1 MLSKI
6 KSFFL
11 KIKPYVFSYLKWLV
25 LSLTVGSVCGAVG
38 AAFSLSVSYVTGLR
52 GGARWL
58 IFLLPIGG
66 LISVV
71 WYKLLRVSGVGTN
84 RVFDAVSGKTAVPVL
99 LAPAVFGGSVLT
111 HLFGGSAGRE
121 GAALQ
126 LGGSVASLF
135 GRVFGL
141 DDKTRRVLTLCG
153 MGAVFSAVFGTPIGA
168 CVFALEV
175 VCVGSINLSA
185 VFPALISSLCAY
197 GVAALLGAEPE
208 RFAVT
213 DMPATD
219 MISFIKVT
227 VIAVLAAALSVLFCK
242 ALHGGEKLLKKY
254 IPNEYLRIFAGG
266 VLLVLL
272 TLLVG
277 TRDYNGG
284 GIDVISRVF
293 ETGEVRY
300 EAFLLKMLFTVI
312 TVSAGYKGGEI
323 IPTLFIGAMFGA
335 ALAAVLGLGVGL
347 GAAVGMAAL
356 FCGVTNCPLATVFLC
371 CEMFGA
377 EGILF
382 YALSAVTSFLL
393 SGKAS
398 LYASQTFS
406 SEKTNA
412 L

>member
-1 MLSKI
+1 MLN
-6 KSFFL
+6 
-11 KIKPYVFSYLKWLV
+11 KIKPYIFAYFKWLV
-25 LSLTVGSVCGAVG
+25 LGLAVGGVCGAVG
-38 AAFSLSVSYVTGLR
+38 AAFSLSVSFVTGLR
-52 GGARWL
+52 GGAQWL

-66 LISVV
+66 LVSVA

-84 RVFDAVSGKTAVPVL
+84 QVFDAVSGKNSVPVL

-111 HLFGGSAGRE
+111 HFFGGSAGRE

-135 GRVFGL
+135 SKVFGL

-175 VCVGSINLSA
+175 VCVGSINLSS
-185 VFPALISSLCAY
+185 VFPALVSSLSAY

-208 RFAVT
+208 RFSVG
-213 DMPATD
+213 DIPAKNLLV
-219 MISFIKVT
+219 FIKVA

-242 ALHGGEKLLKKY
+242 ALHLGEKLFKKY
-254 IPNEYLRIFAGG
+254 IPNEFLRIFAGG
-266 VLLVLL
+266 ALLVVL
-272 TLLVG
+272 TLIVG
-277 TRDYNGG
+277 TKDYNGG

-335 ALAAVLGLGVGL
+335 ALAMILGLGVGL

-382 YALSAVTSFLL
+382 YALSAFTSFLL

-398 LYASQTFS
+398 LYSSQSFS
-406 SEKTNA
+406 SEKNST